1 MVTKVGGKFSSE
13 TLRRPE
19 GYEATPDEKKKYEE
33 SLVSQR
39 ASAIR
44 RVLKKHRSKPSQA
57 QFQEVED
64 ADTGGN

>member
-1 MVTKVGGKFSSE
+1 MATKVGGKFSSK
-13 TLRRPE
+13 TLRSPE
-19 GYEATPDEKKKYEE
+19 GYEATPGEKKKYEE

-44 RVLKKHRSKPSQA
+44 RALEKRKKPSQA